1 MIYLTSNLTHAAG
14 DGATETYITLPI
26 AAKLNSVRL
35 CPDVAVTA
43 NNTNYVTVKV
53 IDNGATDIFEQN
65 TQVSGGGSLTAGT
78 PITVTLDAAA
88 DYDFAA
94 GEVVRLR
101 VVDSASGV
109 DCAFSVVYEFAPARS
124 V

>member
-1 MIYLTSNLTHAAG
+1 MFYLSTNISHQAG
-14 DGATETYITLPI
+14 DGATESYITLPV
-26 AAKLNSVRL
+26 AAKLNSIRL
-35 CPDVAVTA
+35 CPNVDVTA

-53 IDNGATDIFEQN
+53 IDNGATDIFAQTTEI
-65 TQVSGGGSLTAGT
+65 TGGGNLTAGT
-78 PITVTLDAAA
+78 PITVTQSSSA

-109 DCAFSVVYEFAPARS
+109 SCAFTVVYEFAPARS

>member
-1 MIYLTSNLTHAAG
+1 MFYLSSNLTHAAG

-35 CPDVAVTA
+35 CPDLDVTA
-43 NNTNYVTVKV
+43 NNTNYITVKV
-53 IDNGATDIFEQN
+53 IDNGATDIFSQN
-65 TQVSGGGSLTAGT
+65 TQISGGGSLTAGT
-78 PITVTLDAAA
+78 PITVTLATAA

-101 VVDSASGV
+101 VADSASGV
-109 DCAFSVVYEFAPARS
+109 TCAFTVVYEFAPARS

>member
-1 MIYLTSNLTHAAG
+1 MIYLSTNLRHTAG
-14 DGATETYITLPI
+14 DGATETYVTLPI
-26 AAKLNSVRL
+26 AARLNSIRL

-43 NNTNYVTVKV
+43 NNTNYVTVKF

-65 TQVSGGGSLTAGT
+65 TQVSGGGDLTAGT

-88 DYDFAA
+88 DFDFAA

-109 DCAFSVVYEFAPARS
+109 SCAFSAVYEFAPARS

>member
-1 MIYLTSNLTHAAG
+1 MTISLADNAA
-14 DGATETYITLPI
+14 AT
-26 AAKLNSVRL
+26 
-35 CPDVAVTA
+35 
-43 NNTNYVTVKV
+43 
-53 IDNGATDIFEQN
+53 IFSQT

-94 GEVVRLR
+94 GDVVKLR
-101 VVDSASGV
+101 VADTASGV
-109 DCAFSVVYEFAPARS
+109 NCALTVVYEFAPARS